1 MGVFRTIENFVF
13 GMDCLGCGK
22 SSESLDPWLCPDCGR
37 RLQSESLGM
46 SFPAPDVFCLYP
58 MDSLTRRLIHSLKYK
73 SIPGMARFLVRHSSA
88 MPGGV
93 IHQTVEAFPKPFF
106 FVPVP
111 LHRARYRERGYN
123 QAEMIARALA
133 ELYGGR
139 VCRWLRRRT
148 FRVSQTK
155 LSREQREMNVAG
167 AFEGALPARLP
178 SRGTV
183 FVVDDV
189 FTTGATSFSCLAALG
204 KDFPLPVKVFTLLY
218 DQPVTASADF
228 AADKQAFY
236 GAY

>member
-1 MGVFRTIENFVF
+1 MDVLRTIENFVF
-13 GMDCLGCGK
+13 GMDCLGCGR
-22 SSESLDPWLCPDCGR
+22 SSEALDPWLCPDCVK
-37 RLQSESLGM
+37 RLKSESLGM
-46 SFPAPDVFCLYP
+46 SFPAPDVFCLFP
-58 MDSLTRRLIHSLKYK
+58 MDPLTRRLIHSLKYK

-93 IHQTVEAFPKPFF
+93 IHQTVDLLPRPFF

-155 LSREQREMNVAG
+155 LSRAQREINVAG
-167 AFEGALPARLP
+167 AFESVLPTKLP
-178 SRGTV
+178 LRGTV

-189 FTTGATSFSCLAALG
+189 FTTGATTSSCLSALG
-204 KDFPLPVKVFTLLY
+204 RNFSLPTKVLTLLY
-218 DQPVTASADF
+218 DQPVSAAADF
-228 AADKQAFY
+228 AADVQAFY
-236 GAY
+236 GI

>member
-1 MGVFRTIENFVF
+1 MDVLRTIENFVF
-13 GMDCLGCGK
+13 GMDCLGCGR
-22 SSESLDPWLCPDCGR
+22 SSEALDPWLCPDCVK
-37 RLQSESLGM
+37 RLKSESLGM
-46 SFPAPDVFCLYP
+46 SFPAPDVFCLFP
-58 MDSLTRRLIHSLKYK
+58 MDPLTRRLIHSLKYK

-93 IHQTVEAFPKPFF
+93 IHQTVDLLPRPFF

-155 LSREQREMNVAG
+155 LSRAQREINVAG
-167 AFEGALPARLP
+167 AFESVLPTKLP
-178 SRGTV
+178 LRGTV

-189 FTTGATSFSCLAALG
+189 FTTGATTSSCLSALG
-204 KDFPLPVKVFTLLY
+204 RNFPLPTKVLTLLY
-218 DQPVTASADF
+218 DQPVSAAADF
-228 AADKQAFY
+228 AADVQAFY
-236 GAY
+236 GI

>member
-1 MGVFRTIENFVF
+1 MDVLRTIENFVF
-13 GMDCLGCGK
+13 GMDCLGCGR
-22 SSESLDPWLCPDCGR
+22 SSEALDPWLCPDCVK
-37 RLQSESLGM
+37 RLKSESLGM
-46 SFPAPDVFCLYP
+46 SFPAPDVFCLFP
-58 MDSLTRRLIHSLKYK
+58 MDPLTRRLIHSLKYK

-93 IHQTVEAFPKPFF
+93 IHQTVDLLPRPFF

-155 LSREQREMNVAG
+155 LSRAQREINVAG
-167 AFEGALPARLP
+167 AFESVLPTKLP
-178 SRGTV
+178 LRGTV

-189 FTTGATSFSCLAALG
+189 FTTGATTSSCLSARG
-204 KDFPLPVKVFTLLY
+204 RNFPLPTKVLTLLY
-218 DQPVTASADF
+218 DQPVSAAADF
-228 AADKQAFY
+228 AADVQAFY
-236 GAY
+236 GI

>member
-1 MGVFRTIENFVF
+1 MDVLRTIENFVF
-13 GMDCLGCGK
+13 GMDCLGCGR
-22 SSESLDPWLCPDCGR
+22 SSEALDPWLCPDCVK
-37 RLQSESLGM
+37 RLKSESLGM
-46 SFPAPDVFCLYP
+46 SFPAPDVFCLFP

-93 IHQTVEAFPKPFF
+93 IHQTVDLLPRPFF

-155 LSREQREMNVAG
+155 LSRAQREINVAG
-167 AFEGALPARLP
+167 AFESVLPTKLP
-178 SRGTV
+178 LRGTV

-189 FTTGATSFSCLAALG
+189 FTTGATTSSCLSALG
-204 KDFPLPVKVFTLLY
+204 RNFPLPTKVLTLLY
-218 DQPVTASADF
+218 DQPVSAAADF
-228 AADKQAFY
+228 AADVQAFY
-236 GAY
+236 GI